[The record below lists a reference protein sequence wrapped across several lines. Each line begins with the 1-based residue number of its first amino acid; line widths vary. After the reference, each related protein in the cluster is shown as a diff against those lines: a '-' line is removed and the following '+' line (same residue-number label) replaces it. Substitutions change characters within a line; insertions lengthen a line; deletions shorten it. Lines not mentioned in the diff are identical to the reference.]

1 MTYAEQIAETV
12 DGWVK
17 AGRIQEGMRGQYIE
31 MLTQGGLD
39 QEVAGMFMRHSDYTR
54 KTQEVAEERRR
65 LEAERADAQQ
75 QFASRRAALEEWER
89 DVKGEIQRLKQ
100 LESQYPE
107 MTARIAAYEQ
117 ALEDYGLKDQVKVS
131 VASAPQGEPNMPQ
144 PTNPTNQPATQ
155 AQYLTRDEVGQ
166 FAQQL
171 LQMQGTAFAVAGE
184 HQRLFG
190 QPLSDDI
197 ISEAIAANQD
207 VRTFWESKYNV
218 AGKRA
223 EVAAREREA
232 EIAKIR
238 EEERAK
244 IMAEFT
250 TDPSRLTGSSP
261 ITAPGPLKPVSEVF
275 DKFSS
280 RALLA
285 DDAPKA
291 PELIPSQIAQS
302 QRVNKAAAAWDK
314 MFDADGNPRSQAGG
328 PAGNF

>member
-75 QFASRRAALEEWER
+75 QFATRRAALEEWER
-89 DVKGEIQRLKQ
+89 DVKGEIERLKK

-117 ALEDYGLKDQVKVS
+117 ALEDYGLIEQVKV
-131 VASAPQGEPNMPQ
+131 ALPQRDPNMP
-144 PTNPTNQPATQ
+144 PTTNPTATQ
-155 AQYLTRDEVGQ
+155 QQAAANYLTRDEVGQ

-171 LQMQGTAFAVAGE
+171 LSMQGSAFAIAGE

-190 QPLSDDI
+190 QPLTDDI

-218 AGKRA
+218 PGKRA

-261 ITAPGPLKPVSEVF
+261 LTNAGPMRPTVEVF

-314 MFDADGNPRSQAGG
+314 LFDADGNPRTNAGG